1 MTKHKEDIFRLRQEG
16 KTYNQIQKVL
26 GCSKGT
32 IAYHLGDGQKE
43 KYHQRS
49 QKKRTEMRAVLAKI
63 KEDSGCVDCKVKYP
77 YYVLEFDH
85 TEDNKEGNI
94 SWMVTFS
101 SMEEILNEVK
111 KCEVVCANCHK
122 KRTYSRKE
130 NKTYRINEITLEA
143 ERI

>member
-16 KTYNQIQKVL
+16 KTYNQIQNVL

-49 QKKRTEMRAVLAKI
+49 QKWRTEMSAVVAKI
-63 KEDSGCVDCKVKYP
+63 KEDYVCADCKVKYP
-77 YYVLEFDH
+77 YYVWEFDH

-94 SWMVTFS
+94 SWMITFS

-130 NKTYRINEITLEA
+130 NKTYRINEITLEV